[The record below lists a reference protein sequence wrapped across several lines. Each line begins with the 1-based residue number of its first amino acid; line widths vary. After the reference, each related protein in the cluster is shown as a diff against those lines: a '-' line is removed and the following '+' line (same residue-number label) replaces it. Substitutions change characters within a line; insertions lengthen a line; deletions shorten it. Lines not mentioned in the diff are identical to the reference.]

1 MALSNKG
8 IQLGLNPGE
17 RLLTRVK
24 DGALILEPRGV
35 VERRLRD
42 RFCTVDPH
50 ISLADSLIADR
61 RAEVAREEAS
71 P

>member
-17 RLLTRVK
+17 
-24 DGALILEPRGV
+24 
-35 VERRLRD
+35 RLRD